1 MRQLNVAL
9 LGAGTVGG
17 GVVGGLRRNGPLM
30 ASRLGVEFR
39 IRRVVVK
46 DPAKARDFEV
56 SKDLISTDWKAAV
69 TDPEIDVVVELV
81 GGTTTAREMVRA
93 ALRAGKRVVTANKA
107 LLSAYGE
114 ELFEIAE
121 KHGAGLYYEA
131 SVAGGIPIIKVLR
144 EALIGNRIVRLYGI
158 LNGTCNYILTRM
170 KDERAEFA
178 AVLADAQRLGYAEA
192 DPGLDVDGYDALHKT
207 GILASLAHG
216 FWVDVDDVAV
226 EGIRNVTP
234 LDMQFAGQMGYTIKL
249 LAAIKTVGAPKSARA
264 GRGRGKEGACISVS
278 VCPTLVPNSHVMA
291 SVGNVF
297 NAVFVRGD
305 IVGDTLFYGR
315 GAGRDATASAVLSDL
330 AEAALDLA
338 GGGKDRMPPFVPHER
353 NGAVVASG
361 DVVSGHYLRLNVT
374 DRPGVLAR
382 IATVLARNRIGISS
396 VIQPEGHEGESVPLI
411 LMLHDAPRRAVDR
424 ALAAIR
430 RLPVVK
436 AEPALF
442 RVENFD

>member
-1 MRQLNVAL
+1 
-9 LGAGTVGG
+9 
-17 GVVGGLRRNGPLM
+17 M
-30 ASRLGVEFR
+30 ASRLGVDLQ
-39 IRRVVVK
+39 IRRVVVRDVRK
-46 DPAKARDFEV
+46 TRDFEV
-56 SKDLISTDWKAAV
+56 PERLISTDWKAAV
-69 TDPEIDVVVELV
+69 TDPEIQVVVELV
-81 GGTTTAREMVRA
+81 GGTTLARDMVLG

-107 LLSAYGE
+107 LLSAHGE
-114 ELFEIAE
+114 ELFEAAVR
-121 KHGAGLYYEA
+121 HGAGLYYEA

-144 EALIGNRIVRLYGI
+144 EALVGNRIARLYGI

-170 KDERAEFA
+170 KAERAEFG

-234 LDMQFAGQMGYTIKL
+234 LDMEFAGQMGYTIKL
-249 LAAIKTVGAPKSARA
+249 LAAIKTVEGGTTKGRTKGSGKTGAHVS
-264 GRGRGKEGACISVS
+264 IS

-291 SVGNVF
+291 SVAGVF
-297 NAVFVRGD
+297 NAVYVRGD
-305 IVGDTLFYGR
+305 IVGDTLYYGR

-330 AEAALDLA
+330 ADAALDLNC
-338 GGGKDRMPPFVPHER
+338 GGEERIPPFVPHER
-353 NGAVVASG
+353 HGAVVASG
-361 DVVSGHYLRLNVT
+361 EMVSGHYLRLNVT

-382 IATVLARNRIGISS
+382 IATQLARNKIGISS

-411 LMLHDAPRRAVDR
+411 LMLHDAPRKSVDR
-424 ALAAIR
+424 AMTAIR

-442 RVENFD
+442 RVENFE